1 MWSESDKNRMLP
13 ERENQQTASSVTLPP
28 GEGRDRRDSS
38 REHDMGWYGGSTLR
52 RTLWKQARGQEA
64 VCPAVVL
71 RLGRWWE
78 EHGTEGTS
86 WEKVE
91 NTVSEATGSS
101 PDPTRNLLCALRQ
114 MDPPFWFSVSSF
126 ENKNSPT
133 RWFLWRHEC
142 ISKNRFRFWETW
154 SWNPWALP
162 LRKKKHKIRWESEN
176 L

>member
-1 MWSESDKNRMLP
+1 MLP

-126 ENKNSPT
+126 ENRTLQWDGFFEGTNVLARTGSGFERP
-133 RWFLWRHEC
+133 EV
-142 ISKNRFRFWETW
+142 ETHGL
-154 SWNPWALP
+154 SL
-162 LRKKKHKIRWESEN
+162 
-176 L
+176 